1 MRFLISA
8 NFNKLWYHYSDHDSV
23 EVNPSPS
30 HQDPLGVYLFPA
42 SFIPKGHWE
51 NFKFK
56 YEITL
61 KPKLNV
67 LDLGAINAKKA
78 IEIADKAGYPFE
90 SDMVNSADMPHRAKV
105 GAQLWIHLKDKLRR
119 NPSAFTKTL
128 RNIGYDAVFDDIH
141 AIHLDEVQMILLNPA
156 KIARVRLI
164 KHGIIA
170 AAKYDHID
178 FKPSA
183 GAKASAKRGLE
194 LRKEF
199 GRGGTSIGVESVSK
213 HSPQNVLSGYLLK

>member
-199 GRGGTSIGVESVSK
+199 GRGGTSIGVAIK
-213 HSPQNVLSGYLLK
+213 R